1 MAELY
6 WWGVA
11 KALQKQK
18 KGGVQERAVRV
29 QGGLVGLRHWA
40 GGCSRLPPPARA
52 LVKVPGD
59 RRDCRVGGGP

>member
-29 QGGLVGLRHWA
+29 QGGLVGLRRWA
-40 GGCSRLPPPARA
+40 GG
-52 LVKVPGD
+52 
-59 RRDCRVGGGP
+59 